1 MNMRRKVLTALG
13 GIFLA
18 ALFLAAL
25 APKATR
31 AVAAALVQIV
41 PGTATHM
48 GQNESRIV
56 SLFCEAGN
64 SFCNAVDA
72 SGTMSTSPYVVPA
85 GFTLVITDYEFKYSA
100 ASSSDAGQFRCD
112 EFYNVS
118 NVLTFLPIASCA
130 LVDTAGFVYG
140 KEHFTTGIR
149 VGSGVT
155 VADFDAAS
163 RLGFAA
169 MQGYLVPNS

>member
-1 MNMRRKVLTALG
+1 MNMTRKVLTTLG

-31 AVAAALVQIV
+31 AIAAALVQIV
-41 PGTATHM
+41 PGTTTHM
-48 GQNESRIV
+48 GQNESRMV
-56 SLFCEAGN
+56 SLQCNAGN
-64 SFCNAVDA
+64 SFCNSVDA
-72 SGTMSTSPYVVPA
+72 SGTVSTTAYDVPA

-100 ASSSDAGQFRCD
+100 ASASDAGQLRCD
-112 EFYNVS
+112 DFYNAS

-130 LVDTAGFVYG
+130 LVDTGGFVYG

-163 RLGFAA
+163 NLGFAA
-169 MQGYLVPNS
+169 MQGYVVPNG

>member
-1 MNMRRKVLTALG
+1 MNMMRKVLTALG

-31 AVAAALVQIV
+31 AVAAALVQVV

-48 GQNESRIV
+48 GQNEGRMV

-64 SFCNAVDA
+64 NFCNAVNA
-72 SGTMSTSPYVVPA
+72 SGALSTAAYEVPA
-85 GFTLVITDYEFKYSA
+85 GFTLVVTDYEYKYSA
-100 ASSSDAGQFRCD
+100 ASSNDAGQLRCD
-112 EFYNVS
+112 NFYNVS
-118 NVLTFLPIASCA
+118 NVLSLLPIPSCA